1 MSLATILP
9 NKAQSLTT
17 HVIQGTIIGV
27 FLTGLSF
34 LVGLQFGWLDTINI
48 LEAFA
53 VFTSYLCTFL
63 CVVERR
69 LNYIIG
75 VVTTAAYCVLFIQ
88 WALPASALVNA
99 YLAFALVYGWFRWR
113 SDDNPRPVTHVELK
127 WVPVYIIVTGLA
139 YMGAVLL
146 SGLLGST
153 LPGTDSMILIGTILA
168 QFLLDNKKIE
178 TWAVWAVVNVF
189 AIYTYFTAGL
199 VLAAF
204 QFVFFLL
211 NTVYGYVMWKRS
223 KTEHELLNNE
233 QFGPITQQQAAFVR
247 EVAV

>member
-9 NKAQSLTT
+9 NKGQSLKT
-17 HVIQGTIIGV
+17 HMLQGTALAI

-34 LVGLQFGWLDTINI
+34 LVGLSFGWLDAINY

-69 LNYIIG
+69 LNYVIG
-75 VVTTAAYCVLFIQ
+75 VITTAAYSVLFIQ

-99 YLAFALVYGWFRWR
+99 YLAFALLYGWFRWR
-113 SDDNPRPVTHVELK
+113 SDDNARPVTHLQWK
-127 WVPVYIIVTGLA
+127 WVPVYVIVTGLA
-139 YMGAVLL
+139 YMGAVFL
-146 SGLLGST
+146 SGVLGST
-153 LPGTDSMILIGTILA
+153 LPGTDSVILIGTMLA

-199 VLAAF
+199 FLAAF

-211 NTVYGYVMWKRS
+211 NTVYGYIMWKRS
-223 KTEHELLNNE
+223 KEETV
-233 QFGPITQQQAAFVR
+233 TQPAM
-247 EVAV
+247 EAVLA